1 MELTFNGQIE
11 PGYIKE
17 VKDILENREF
27 MQLGAFSH
35 HQSTSRLMHS
45 INVSYISWHIARKL
59 GCDARMAARADCFT
73 ISAFMIS
80 GKSLPQAASR
90 PFIIPESRLGTARR
104 SLGSVSARKARSFP
118 ICFLWGRCQRTGR
131 RGSLPWPTRSVHP
144 WNTAISISPWSGA
157 AGWWSPP
164 TTDRSRT

>member
-59 GCDARMAARADCFT
+59 GCDARMAA
-73 ISAFMIS
+73 FMIS

-90 PFIIPESRLGTARR
+90 PFTIPESRLRTARR
-104 SLGSVSARKARSFP
+104 SLGSASARKARSFP
-118 ICFLWGRCQRTGR
+118 ICSLWGRCQRTGR
-131 RGSLPWPTRSVHP
+131 RGSLPWPTRSVHL